1 MHGQVDQG
9 RGEEREEEREQWR
22 HTAAGVG
29 VAEALIASAATLPQF
44 SVEGRTRPEVTDT
57 RQKFGGRHARESGLG
72 KRPRPAG
79 DPRVQA
85 DAVLRFVRG
94 EDLAEMESAAE
105 SLLGVLRR
113 RWGFMWRGRWTGAM
127 RLKLN

>member
-29 VAEALIASAATLPQF
+29 VAEALIASAATSLSSP

-57 RQKFGGRHARESGLG
+57 RQKFGGRRARESGLG

-113 RWGFMWRGRWTGAM
+113 R
-127 RLKLN
+127 